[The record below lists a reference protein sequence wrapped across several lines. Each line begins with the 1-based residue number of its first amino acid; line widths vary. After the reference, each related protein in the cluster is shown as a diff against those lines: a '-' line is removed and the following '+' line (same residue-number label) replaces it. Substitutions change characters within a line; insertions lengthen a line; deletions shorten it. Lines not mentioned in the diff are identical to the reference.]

1 MLKPAYPEKLSQVDA
16 QLLEAGQWRLVNSTL
31 DRADAAS
38 VLGFVQK
45 IGTTYEVLDLER
57 PTDPTRVRSLREA
70 RALLVGPRRGHE

>member
-1 MLKPAYPEKLSQVDA
+1 MLKPAYPENLSEVDA
-16 QLLEAGQWRLVNSTL
+16 QLLDLGQWRLVNSTL

-45 IGTTYEVLDLER
+45 VGSAYEVLELER
-57 PTDPTRVRSLREA
+57 PLSPTRVRSLREA